1 MAGSANVTSLDA
13 VCRFAASVIS
23 FQEEAHLC
31 LNAMESQIRQLQLW
45 LERDRPVFWK
55 REIENC
61 TQEVSEAR
69 IRLHQCRMRRIGDFK
84 PTCFEE
90 QKALEQAKRN
100 LDFAQ
105 HQVPTVKHWLITTL
119 HEANEFHGRA
129 GQLFQMLQRDIP
141 KLLCILRTT
150 IDRVSAYAAVDA
162 PSGQIDTSAITALV
176 ANMEA
181 TIASLEFQRPAEI
194 VEETFET
201 DTESSADGGEAA
213 ENQGDEA

>member
-1 MAGSANVTSLDA
+1 MTGSANVTSLDA
-13 VCRFAASVIS
+13 ICRFAASVIT

-31 LNAMESQIRQLQLW
+31 LTAMDSQIRQIQLW

-69 IRLHQCRMRRIGDFK
+69 IRLHQCRMRRVGDFR

-90 QKALEQAKRN
+90 QKDLEQAKRN

-141 KLLCILRTT
+141 RLLAILRTT
-150 IDRVSAYAAVDA
+150 IDRVSAYAAMEA

-181 TIASLEFQRPAEI
+181 TLAGLEYKPTSEEANSLKTSNQQT
-194 VEETFET
+194 EE
-201 DTESSADGGEAA
+201 
-213 ENQGDEA
+213 NGDQV